1 MTLGG
6 MVLKKILIFPINEEN
21 HYWRSSSDLLN
32 NVVIGG
38 LVAEKNSAYV
48 GKTYNAGNDIIKDEW
63 KSDIKECDE
72 IILFP
77 GNISEER
84 YKEIIDAG
92 KDLGKPII
100 ATDEAWKNIPLEYQ
114 AYVAKF
120 EMPHIECEIP
130 LELHDIDVPIITV
143 MSLGEHAGKFEIQL
157 ELKRYFES
165 KGYNLL
171 QFSTKEFGEMF
182 NMKLFPDFMKKEMSM
197 PTKIK
202 LFNEYIYRMTKEYP
216 ETDLIVIGIPGG
228 IYPHNKIIDNS
239 YGELAAVV
247 SKAVQIDINIM
258 SIYCVQDLLEKDL
271 EEISDYTYKVFNCQT
286 EFFNISNTFGEYEYD
301 GIGMQYHY
309 YDKKILQAFFE
320 KPFKTTLFN
329 AYYNIN
335 VKDAVEKME
344 QELLANYEVI

>member
-6 MVLKKILIFPINEEN
+6 MILKKILIFPINEEN
-21 HYWRSSSDLLN
+21 NFWRSSSDLLN

-38 LVAEKNSAYV
+38 LVAEKNSPYI
-48 GKTYNAGNDIIKDEW
+48 GKTYNADNDVIKDEW
-63 KSDIKECDE
+63 KSDIKQCDE

-77 GNISEER
+77 GNISDER
-84 YKEIIDAG
+84 YREIIEAG
-92 KDLGKPII
+92 KSYGKPII
-100 ATDEAWKNIPLEYQ
+100 ATDEAWINIPLECR
-114 AYVAKF
+114 AYVTKF

-130 LELHDIDVPIITV
+130 SELHYIDVPVITV

-171 QFSTKEFGEMF
+171 QFSSKEFGEIF
-182 NMKLFPDFMKKEMSM
+182 NMNLLPDFMKQEMSM

-202 LFNEYIYRMTKEYP
+202 LFNEYIYRMTREHP

-239 YGELAAVV
+239 YGELAMVV

-258 SIYCVQDLLEKDL
+258 SIYCVQELVEKDL
-271 EEISDYTYKVFNCQT
+271 EELSDYTHKVFNCQT
-286 EFFNISNTFGEYEYD
+286 EFFNISNTFCEYEYD

-309 YDKKILQAFFE
+309 YEKKILQSFFE
-320 KPFKTTLFN
+320 KSVKAMLFN
-329 AYYNIN
+329 AYYSIN
-335 VKDAVEKME
+335 VKEAIEKME